1 MSGESKEQKD
11 VIDWVMGIPDVWLV
25 KFTATVFSKKG
36 IPDLI
41 LCIRGRFV
49 GIEMK
54 RPKGGVRSP
63 LQKREREKILKSGGI
78 CEFCETAEKAKTLIQ
93 EVLDGKR
100 V

>member
-11 VIDWVMGIPDVWLV
+11 VIDWVMRKENVWLV

-41 LCIRGRFV
+41 LCVNGRFV

-78 CEFCETAEKAKTLIQ
+78 CEFCETAVAAKRLIQ
-93 EVLDGKR
+93 EVLDGRK
-100 V
+100 